1 MSFYSVNNQ
10 RRLLLVALLSVFTCA
25 WANDSSPTGDWWIIY
40 GDGAPGK
47 NVTYV
52 ADRTSVTPSKK
63 TKGAQ
68 LVAVTLVYEELGKP
82 MIDVYNM
89 EVQCP
94 THKFR
99 FINGQSVSRMG
110 SLRHLKVSEKWQDV
124 KDPWVQRGAEFV
136 CSPKSKDMIA
146 MGKMEYM
153 QMINITQ
160 QMFFKLAPI
169 REKSQMME
177 DLDSILG
184 NK

>member
-1 MSFYSVNNQ
+1 MSFYSGINK
-10 RRLLLVALLSVFTCA
+10 RFLLLATLLPVFTSA
-25 WANDSSPTGDWWIIY
+25 WANDSNPIGDWWIIY

-52 ADRTSVTPSKK
+52 ADRTSVMPSKE
-63 TKGAQ
+63 TKGGQ
-68 LVAVTLVYEELGKP
+68 LVAITLVYEELGKP

-94 THKFR
+94 THKVR
-99 FINGQSVSRMG
+99 FLNGQSVARMG
-110 SLRHLKVSEKWQDV
+110 SLRHLKVSKNWQDM
-124 KDPWVQRGAEFV
+124 KEPWVQRSFDFV
-136 CSPKSKDMIA
+136 CAPKSKDMVA

-153 QMINITQ
+153 QMINVTQ

-169 REKSQMME
+169 REKSQMTE